1 MPYLLPIMS
10 LLLFLPAAPPV
21 EPTGA
26 EPASLEVGAVAG
38 FQVVVDPATGR
49 MVNNPTDLQ
58 LDRLA
63 EGIAIERRRS
73 SWELREFWL
82 ANGGRGVYLDGWADH
97 SLNVEIG
104 PEGQVRFACSQGDR
118 HGQAAGSGPVDD
130 EGNER

>member
-49 MVNNPTDLQ
+49 IVNNPTDLQ

-73 SWELREFWL
+73 SWELREFRL
-82 ANGGRGVYLDGWADH
+82 ANVSDEIDSSFTRLDEFG
-97 SLNVEIG
+97 
-104 PEGQVRFACSQGDR
+104 F
-118 HGQAAGSGPVDD
+118 GSGITKTTLTQTAL
-130 EGNER
+130 